1 MANKKIAGTIQWLKD
16 SWKELKRVTWPTK
29 DDVIATTI
37 AVLVLTVIFSAAIY
51 ASDKVIST
59 AVEYIYRVVGS

>member
-1 MANKKIAGTIQWLKD
+1 MANKMANMVQWVKD

-37 AVLVLTVIFSAAIY
+37 AVIVLTVVFSAAIY

-59 AVEYIYRVVGS
+59 VVEYIYRVVGS

>member
-1 MANKKIAGTIQWLKD
+1 MANKKIANMVQWVKD

-37 AVLVLTVIFSAAIY
+37 AVLVLTAIFSVAIY

-59 AVEYIYRVVGS
+59 AVEYIYRVLGS

>member
-1 MANKKIAGTIQWLKD
+1 MAKKIATMVQWVKD
-16 SWKELKRVTWPTK
+16 SWKELKKVTWPTK

-37 AVLVLTVIFSAAIY
+37 AVIVLTVVFSAAIY

-59 AVEYIYRVVGS
+59 AVEYIYRVLGS

>member
-1 MANKKIAGTIQWLKD
+1 MAKKLANFVQWLKD

-37 AVLVLTVIFSAAIY
+37 AVIVLTVVFSAAIY

-59 AVEYIYRVVGS
+59 VVEYIYRVLGT